1 MGRRTLHV
9 VSSASVALF
18 LVVVWSIAPASA
30 TESAPFVTILF
41 SRSQWGATEFC
52 KVPAGAV
59 TLDQVAGNLAARGW
73 TGTGSIV
80 LSYIKESGQT
90 CTRGGLYPDWR
101 TLQRLHTQ
109 HRWHFV
115 SHSRS
120 YADLTRIS
128 PAQQWAESCGTLP
141 TLRSHGF
148 FRGWGLFAYPN
159 NKFSWSIQQNVVSK
173 CFSFGRRYSDQLN
186 TRTTMVPPRF
196 ANAWSVNGGA
206 CNLSWLPCFTMNTR
220 YRYVNPWRLIALLQV
235 RPGQWALLQF
245 YTLVTGSKLTGPTTW
260 DCTSTDW
267 RRHFSSRTEIYCWN
281 DYQRVLGSIPPAA
294 MVTDPATVAS
304 SWSVSTKAPTQHR

>member
-1 MGRRTLHV
+1 LVLG
-9 VSSASVALF
+9 VST
-18 LVVVWSIAPASA
+18 ITPATA
-30 TESAPFVTILF
+30 TESPPFVTILF

-59 TLDQVAGNLAARGW
+59 TLDHVAGDLAARGW
-73 TGTGSIV
+73 TGTGSVV
-80 LSYIKESGQT
+80 LSYIKEWGLT

-109 HRWHFV
+109 HRWQFV
-115 SHSRS
+115 SHSRT
-120 YADLTRIS
+120 YADLTKIP
-128 PAQQWAESCGTLP
+128 PAQQWAESCGSLP
-141 TLRSHGF
+141 TLRAHGF
-148 FRGWGLFAYPN
+148 LRGWGLFAYPN
-159 NKFSWSIQQNVVSK
+159 NRFTWSIQQNVVSR
-173 CFSFGRRYSDQLN
+173 CFSFGRRYSDRVN
-186 TRTTMVPPRF
+186 TRAAMVPPRF

-206 CNLSWLPCFTMNTR
+206 CNLSWLPCFTKNTP
-220 YRYVNPWRLIALLQV
+220 YRYVNPWRLVALLQV
-235 RPGQWALLQF
+235 RPGQWAVVQF

-281 DYQRVLGSIPPAA
+281 DYQTVLRSIPAAA

-304 SWSVSTKAPTQHR
+304 SWSASSMARARHR